1 MVNADIRVPVEKFST
16 LFGLLNADDINN
28 EIEHLMRINVNK
40 DEYGVSSEDVSGI
53 NSEINSDRHAIRFLL
68 VDTEMSG

>member
-1 MVNADIRVPVEKFST
+1 MYEINCELQVSVKSINYFKV
-16 LFGLLNADDINN
+16 LFFILN
-28 EIEHLMRINVNK
+28 HHQ
-40 DEYGVSSEDVSGI
+40 I